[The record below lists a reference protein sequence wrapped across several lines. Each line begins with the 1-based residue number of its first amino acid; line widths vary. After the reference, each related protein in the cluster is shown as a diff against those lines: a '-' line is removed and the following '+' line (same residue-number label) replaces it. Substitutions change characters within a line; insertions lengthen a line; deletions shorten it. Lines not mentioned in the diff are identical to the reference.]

1 MRAEQI
7 GDLITRLGP
16 VLDPL
21 GITAFPEA
29 GTWGIAINDA
39 LSVLVDLAEDRG
51 KVVLS
56 CELGTPPAGTGAPST
71 S

>member
-1 MRAEQI
+1 MARGLVI
-7 GDLITRLGP
+7 LFLLGGSLRGGLGSGVSHCLVGSLGLVDL
-16 VLDPL
+16 
-21 GITAFPEA
+21 
-29 GTWGIAINDA
+29 
-39 LSVLVDLAEDRG
+39 VLVDLAEDRG